1 MPEEFI
7 NYIWENTLFITENI
21 KTTDGESLKILSTG
35 RRNYNS
41 GPDFFNAK
49 ININGTIWAGN
60 VEIHRRASD
69 WNRHKHSNDKA
80 YDNVILHVVEYADKK
95 IYRNNG
101 TAVATLKIKW
111 PDEYRKSYSKLLS
124 AQTWIACE
132 EQLKHID
139 PLFLKLGFHRLMTE
153 RLEKKTGEILSVMNK
168 NQNDWNETFYQILA
182 RRFGFKVNS
191 TPFELMA
198 RSVPMKILSRHH
210 NNRFQLEA
218 LLFGASGLLKEELW
232 EDDYSQDLQKE
243 FGFLGRKYRITPV
256 EYHLWKFMR
265 TRPVNFPTIRIS
277 QLAGL
282 IYRYQGLFSKIVS
295 AENINELQKLFR
307 VSASGYWD
315 SHYRLNKKSSHT
327 YKKQLGDSSICSIII
342 NVVIPL
348 IFVYGEQQNISEL
361 KNRALNFLE
370 ELPPEKN
377 SVTAKWKKA
386 GIECRSAFESQSL
399 LQLKTMYCDQKRCLN
414 CYIGN
419 KLIREGLFG

>member
-7 NYIWENTLFITENI
+7 NYIWENSLFITDNI
-21 KTTDGESLKILSTG
+21 KTTDGESLKIISTG

-41 GPDFFNAK
+41 GPDFFNAR

-60 VEIHRRASD
+60 VEVHRRASD
-69 WNRHKHSNDKA
+69 WHRHKHNNDKA

-95 IYRNNG
+95 INRSNG
-101 TAVATLKIKW
+101 TAIATLKIKC
-111 PDEYRKSYSKLLS
+111 PDEYKSNYAQLLS
-124 AQTWIACE
+124 ARTWIACE

-153 RLEKKTGEILSVMNK
+153 RLEKKTSEILSVMNK

-182 RRFGFKVNS
+182 RKFGFKVNS
-191 TPFELMA
+191 TPFELLA
-198 RSVPMKILSRHH
+198 RSVPMKILSRHY
-210 NNRFQLEA
+210 NNIFQLEA
-218 LLFGASGLLKEELW
+218 LLFGASGLLNEELW
-232 EDDYSQDLQKE
+232 GDDYSQDLRKE

-265 TRPVNFPTIRIS
+265 IRPVNFPTIRIS

-295 AENINELQKLFR
+295 AENINDLQKLFR

-315 SHYRLNKKSSHT
+315 SHYRLNRKSAHT
-327 YKKQLGDSSICSIII
+327 YEKQLGSSSIQSIII
-342 NVVIPL
+342 NVVVPL
-348 IFVYGEQQNISEL
+348 IFVYGEQQNIPGL
-361 KNRALNFLE
+361 KNRALNYLE
-370 ELPPEKN
+370 ELPPENN
-377 SVTAKWKKA
+377 SVTAKWRKA

-399 LQLKTMYCDQKRCLN
+399 LQLKTMYCDKKRCLN

-419 KLIREGLFG
+419 KLIREGMFG